1 VSRMNWVILLV
12 CAVSLFQPVRAA
24 SGGRNKEVPPPQVYT
39 ERAKELLDS
48 ISSDSVMDKES
59 PFTAEQMLEIKELLR
74 TKDEFLYS
82 QPKTL
87 IVKNKVIKVS
97 LRDRKIIHIK
107 LGHTYNTTL
116 VFTDTM
122 GNPWDVDTL
131 TNMSNSSVVSYY
143 RPAPHIITVRPL
155 KASGQTN
162 LPIKPSGEQNPL
174 TLLFDINDKEVYF
187 NADIKIDG
195 LGNSIASQSKLSMD
209 QLSSGKRVLPKLSA
223 EPAKEK
229 MLQFLTPKGYVSR
242 DLYDEYGERLD
253 SRDFMA
259 WSYKD
264 KLFVMTPHYHYT
276 PEPVDISAASD
287 GRHRLYEF
295 SNVSVLLM
303 RKNSQIIMM
312 HIK

>member
-1 VSRMNWVILLV
+1 
-12 CAVSLFQPVRAA
+12 
-24 SGGRNKEVPPPQVYT
+24 
-39 ERAKELLDS
+39 
-48 ISSDSVMDKES
+48 
-59 PFTAEQMLEIKELLR
+59 
-74 TKDEFLYS
+74 
-82 QPKTL
+82 
-87 IVKNKVIKVS
+87 
-97 LRDRKIIHIK
+97 
-107 LGHTYNTTL
+107 
-116 VFTDTM
+116 
-122 GNPWDVDTL
+122 
-131 TNMSNSSVVSYY
+131 
-143 RPAPHIITVRPL
+143 
-155 KASGQTN
+155 
-162 LPIKPSGEQNPL
+162 
-174 TLLFDINDKEVYF
+174 
-187 NADIKIDG
+187 
-195 LGNSIASQSKLSMD
+195 MD